1 MFEIKIRTTSK
12 TEARDITDEVIR
24 GVKGKEGRLLHLY
37 TPHTTCGLLINED
50 ADPSVMKDII
60 EALERIVPEGYPY
73 KHLEGNAHAHI
84 KSAIIGCSVMVP
96 FSEGVPKLGTWQG
109 IFLME
114 FDGPRERKVNITLI

>member
-1 MFEIKIRTTSK
+1 MLEIKIRTTNK

-24 GVKGKEGRLLHLY
+24 VVKGKEGRLLHLY
-37 TPHTTCGLLINED
+37 TPHTTCSLLINED

-73 KHLEGNAHAHI
+73 KHLEGNAQAHI
-84 KSAIIGCSVMVP
+84 KSSIIGCSVIVP